1 MQKIVLSAKIKKCE
15 IIEGKLEFEKLTLS
29 SNECKQIKIWHDQGD
44 PLQVVIEPS
53 QGELFGEAAEQ
64 QTVEAQGKKKKKSA

>member
-15 IIEGKLEFEKLTLS
+15 IIEGKLEFEKLTFS
-29 SNECKQIKIWHDQGD
+29 SNECKQMKIWHDQGD

-53 QGELFGEAAEQ
+53 QGELFGEASEQ
-64 QTVEAQGKKKKKSA
+64 PAATGKKKKTA